1 MSLFTMSSKLGQ
13 RNAKYEIKPI
23 IANYIKAHPG
33 SSFKTI
39 KTIFDLSDST
49 LRYHLRYLE
58 KKGQI
63 KSDPKKRVY
72 YPMEPKDEETFTKI
86 QNKLIYKVKNNPG
99 ITQKELVE
107 KTNINRMT
115 IRNNMNHLVE
125 EEILSIKKEGK
136 EIHHYYIYPEDLEK
150 IKTKRMITKFLL
162 GIIDEETYW
171 DLRGA

>member
-1 MSLFTMSSKLGQ
+1 MSLFDMSSKLSRRGSKNEL
-13 RNAKYEIKPI
+13 RPI
-23 IANYIKAHPG
+23 IANYIKVHPG

-72 YPMEPKDEETFTKI
+72 YPKEPKDEETFTKI
-86 QNKLIYKVKNNPG
+86 QNKLIYTVKNNPG
-99 ITQKELVE
+99 ITQKELAE